1 MIESTQHDEC
11 GTCGLLG
18 GAHNRGCPNEQTV
31 LDAVSLADLL
41 CDQLQLFM
49 EEGGNDMQGEYVD
62 EVTLGGRIV
71 TVEWSNGQ
79 KFRIEVEEV

>member
-1 MIESTQHDEC
+1 MKTEDE
-11 GTCGLLG
+11 
-18 GAHNRGCPNEQTV
+18 PVQ

-41 CDQLQLFM
+41 CDQLQLYS

-71 TVEWSNGQ
+71 TVDWSNGQ
-79 KFRIEVEEV
+79 RFRIEVEEIIDGDR